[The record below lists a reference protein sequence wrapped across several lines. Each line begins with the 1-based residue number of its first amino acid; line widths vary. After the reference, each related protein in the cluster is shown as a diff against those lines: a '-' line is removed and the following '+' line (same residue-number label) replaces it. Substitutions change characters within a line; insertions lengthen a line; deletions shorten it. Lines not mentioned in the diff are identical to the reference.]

1 MPVLSLTFV
10 IAPAPDYPETAP
22 LEPRPPALEPAPAE
36 PPPGAKRARIPVLAA
51 IFGAV
56 GGIVVAIGA
65 NVVLAIVPVFTIA
78 SEGLTD
84 PAEVEARVT
93 EMVMT
98 LPFVAASVLLLGLGL
113 VGGPMLAAFFSKTS
127 FKEGL
132 GFRGAHPATFLLGPL
147 GILTLGPLSDLLVRA
162 MSALFPDATF
172 GALESIEQLTQTYS
186 FWVLLPFIALV
197 PGFTEE
203 IFFRGLVQRSLGN
216 VGLKAIVIS
225 ALTFSFFHLDP
236 HHVAG
241 VLPLGFYLAWLAART
256 GSLWVTVV
264 THAANNAV
272 ALLASQ
278 LAIDAVDP
286 DETLPW
292 WAAPVG
298 AVLCALCVWGI
309 HHVTRDRERHE
320 GPVSAPDG
328 NEKILL
334 P

>member
-1 MPVLSLTFV
+1 MPFV
-10 IAPAPDYPETAP
+10 IAPAPDYPDTAP
-22 LEPRPPALEPAPAE
+22 VEPRPPALEPGPVE
-36 PPPGAKRARIPVLAA
+36 PPPGAKRARVPVIAA
-51 IFGAV
+51 IVGV
-56 GGIVVAIGA
+56 IGGIVVGIGA
-65 NVVLAIVPVFTIA
+65 NLLLALPALATILD
-78 SEGLTD
+78 EGLTE
-84 PAEVEARVT
+84 PQAVEARLM
-93 EMVMT
+93 EILMT
-98 LPFVAASVLLLGLGL
+98 LPYVAGSVLLLGVGL
-113 VGGPMLAAFFSKTS
+113 VGGPFLAAAFSKTS

-132 GFRGAHPATFLLGPL
+132 GFRGAHPAVFVLGPI
-147 GILTLGPLSDLLVRA
+147 GILTLGPLSDLLVRSMTA
-162 MSALFPDATF
+162 AFPDADF
-172 GALESIEQLTQTYS
+172 GALEQIQKLTEAHS
-186 FWVLLPFIALV
+186 FWALFPFIALV

-203 IFFRGLVQRSLGN
+203 VMFRGLVQRSLGN
-216 VGLKAIVIS
+216 VSRKAIIVS

-264 THAANNAV
+264 THAVNNGV

-278 LAIDAVDP
+278 LAVDAVEP
-286 DETLPW
+286 EETLPW

-298 AVLCALCVWGI
+298 VALCALCVWGI
-309 HHVTRDRERHE
+309 HYVTRDRERHE

>member
-1 MPVLSLTFV
+1 MPAGPS
-10 IAPAPDYPETAP
+10 
-22 LEPRPPALEPAPAE
+22 E
-36 PPPGAKRARIPVLAA
+36 PPPGAKRARIPAVAA
-51 IFGAV
+51 IIGVV
-56 GGIVVAIGA
+56 GGIVVAIGT
-65 NVVLAIVPVFTIA
+65 NVALAFIPVVMIA

-84 PAEVEARVT
+84 PVEVEARVK

-98 LPFVAASVLLLGLGL
+98 LPFVAGSVLLLGLGL

-132 GFRGAHPATFLLGPL
+132 GFRGAHPATFVLGPI

-172 GALESIEQLTQTYS
+172 GALESIEQLTQAYS
-186 FWVLLPFIALV
+186 FWVLFPFIALV

-216 VGLKAIVIS
+216 VGRKAIIVS
-225 ALTFSFFHLDP
+225 AITFSFFHLDP

-256 GSLWVTVV
+256 GSLWVAVV
-264 THAANNAV
+264 THAVNNGV
-272 ALLASQ
+272 ALMASQ
-278 LAIDAVDP
+278 LALDAIDP
-286 DETLPW
+286 EETLPW

-298 AVLCALCVWGI
+298 LALCALCVWGI

-328 NEKILL
+328 HRKILL